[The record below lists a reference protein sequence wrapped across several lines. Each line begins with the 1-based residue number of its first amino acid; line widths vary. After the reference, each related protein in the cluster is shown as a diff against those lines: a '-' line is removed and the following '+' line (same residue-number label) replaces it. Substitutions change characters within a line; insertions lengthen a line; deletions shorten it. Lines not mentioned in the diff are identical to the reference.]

1 MTTNEWILIGV
12 AIGVFTL
19 SLLLMLIRLRA
30 KGTKDKLPDVKD
42 LIACFGKDN
51 IRSIAFV
58 RHKINVTV
66 NQVMETDMVRLKGLG
81 AVGINLVGQRIKFYF
96 EQDNEKIYEALKVNL
111 GEAVQ
116 EHA

>member
-19 SLLLMLIRLRA
+19 SLIVMILRLRA
-30 KGTKDKLPDVKD
+30 KASKDKLPDVGA
-42 LIACFGKDN
+42 LVACFGEEN
-51 IRSIAFV
+51 IQSIAFV

-66 NQVMETDMVRLKGLG
+66 NNVMATDMVRLKALG

-96 EQDNEKIYEALKVNL
+96 EQDNEKIYEALKVTL

-116 EHA
+116 NDA

>member
-1 MTTNEWILIGV
+1 MSTNEWILIGV
-12 AIGVFTL
+12 AIGVVVI
-19 SLLLMLIRLRA
+19 SSVVMLLRMRSKGAKERLPEVDA
-30 KGTKDKLPDVKD
+30 
-42 LIACFGKDN
+42 LIACFGADN

-58 RHKINVTV
+58 RSKINVTV
-66 NQVMETDMVRLKGLG
+66 KDVITTDMVSLKALG

-96 EQDNEKIYEALKVNL
+96 EHDNEKIYEALKKTL